1 MKTIKIG
8 YALTGSFCT
17 FEKSLRALEE
27 LAAKGYDIT
36 PIMSENSYTMDTKFG
51 KAKDFIAHME
61 NVCGKKVIHT
71 IVGAEPIGP
80 TKMFDLLI
88 ISPCTSNTAA
98 KIALGINDTTVTM
111 AAKSHMRN
119 QRPVLIGIST
129 NDALANSA
137 KNIGYL
143 QNMKNLYFIPYG
155 QDNQEG
161 KPFSMVCDFDQTDEA
176 LSAALAGK
184 QLQPMTLPAK

>member
-80 TKMFDLLI
+80 TKCLI
-88 ISPCTSNTAA
+88 C
-98 KIALGINDTTVTM
+98 
-111 AAKSHMRN
+111 
-119 QRPVLIGIST
+119 
-129 NDALANSA
+129 
-137 KNIGYL
+137 
-143 QNMKNLYFIPYG
+143 
-155 QDNQEG
+155 
-161 KPFSMVCDFDQTDEA
+161 
-176 LSAALAGK
+176 
-184 QLQPMTLPAK
+184 